1 MPLSAALF
9 LLAVAAIPAP
19 VVADDWRVDDAERV
33 VAIADIHGA
42 YIAMVA
48 TLQNVGVIDD
58 ELRWSGAATHL
69 VIVGDIL
76 DRGPRSRDVMDLL
89 MRLEQEAPLAGGK
102 VQVLI
107 GNHESMNLIGD
118 LRYVSKEEYAA
129 FAADETDVERDRW
142 FAAYA
147 KRRGVDVANDNVRQ
161 TFEQQFPAGYFALR
175 RAFRPDNRYGQW
187 LLSKSVIAVVNRTA
201 FVHGGLS
208 PAVTDIGL
216 DGVNRDLKAELK
228 DYVEALNVLI
238 DAEVLLPTDSHYDTA
253 PVLDAYLPALDET
266 AAVIDAV
273 AAVKRLGNSELFDS
287 DGPLWYRGNV
297 SCGDLI
303 EEPRVVAALA
313 AIDADRVVVGHTP
326 TPNRKVLQRFDGRLI
341 EIDTGMLNTYYR
353 GSGNAL
359 VLDGETVAVLNQH
372 AEDFVVPAMHLR
384 NVGTRP
390 GMMSAEELQ
399 QLLETGEILS
409 QVVDQTGTT
418 VVKVSDGQRAVSA
431 LFEPRQSRGFYPG
444 VAAYRLDRL
453 LDLDMVPVTAL
464 RTVDGK
470 EGSLQFIT
478 EKHLDESQRSA
489 SGRGGGAPCPLPDQW
504 AAMYVFDVLI
514 YNEGR
519 SQPRMLYD
527 PASWTLMLTE
537 HDRAFAA
544 RKGRPKHLQKLPL
557 EFATGWQYA
566 LDGLD
571 NTVLEKT
578 LGDVLGKKR
587 IRALA
592 QRRDELLASAK
603 AAGNR

>member
-1 MPLSAALF
+1 MLLLLELGLFGAVSSA
-9 LLAVAAIPAP
+9 
-19 VVADDWRVDDAERV
+19 VADDWRVDDAGRV
-33 VAIADIHGA
+33 VAIADIHGD
-42 YIAMVA
+42 YSAMVA
-48 TLQNVGVIDD
+48 TLQNVDVIDD

-102 VQVLI
+102 VHVLI

-129 FAADETDVERDRW
+129 FAADETAAERNRW

-147 KRRGVDVANDNVRQ
+147 KRRRFNVANDDVREE
-161 TFEQQFPAGYFALR
+161 FEQQFPAGYFALR
-175 RAFRPDNRYGQW
+175 REFRPDNRYGQW
-187 LLSKSVIAVVNRTA
+187 LLSKPVIAVVNRTA

-208 PAVTDIGL
+208 PLVADIGL
-216 DGVNRDLKAELK
+216 DGVNRDLKADLK
-228 DYVEALNVLI
+228 RYVEALNVLT
-238 DAEVLLPTDSHYDTA
+238 DAGILLPTDSHYDTA
-253 PVLDAYLPALDET
+253 QLLDDWLPALDET
-266 AAVIDAV
+266 AAVINAV
-273 AAVKRLGNSELFDS
+273 AAVKKLGNSDVFDR

-297 SCGDLI
+297 RCGDLI

-326 TPNRKVLQRFDGRLI
+326 TPNRKVLQRFDGKLI
-341 EIDTGMLNTYYR
+341 EIDTGMLNAYYR

-359 VLDGETVAVLNQH
+359 VLDGETVAVLNEH
-372 AEDFVVPAMHLR
+372 AENFTVPAPHPR

-399 QLLETGEILS
+399 ELLETGEILS
-409 QVVDQTGTT
+409 QAVDQTGTT

-431 LFEPRQSRGFYPG
+431 LFLPRLSRGFYPG

-464 RTVDGK
+464 RKVDGR

-478 EKHLDESQRSA
+478 EKYLDEVQRSE
-489 SGRGGGAPCPLPDQW
+489 SGRGGGAPCPLSDQW

-514 YNEGR
+514 YNESR
-519 SQPRMLYD
+519 TQQRMHYD
-527 PASWTLMLTE
+527 PASWTLMLME
-537 HDRAFAA
+537 HDRTFAA
-544 RKGRPKHLQKLPL
+544 RKGRPRYLRELSL
-557 EFATGWQYA
+557 NFAAGWQDA
-566 LDGLD
+566 LDGLGD
-571 NTVLEKT
+571 TELENTLD
-578 LGDVLGKKR
+578 DVLSKKR